1 MEYLSFET
9 QDNFDFDFLGD
20 EDFGLAKSFT
30 DKPLHQIA
38 PLANFQNTHEDSV
51 ERLVDHNVVN
61 EIRADGFC
69 FKLAPTEDQVQF

>member
-1 MEYLSFET
+1 MDYLSFEP
-9 QDNFDFDFLGD
+9 DNFDFDFTGD

-30 DKPLHQIA
+30 SAPIHQIA
-38 PLANFQNTHEDSV
+38 PLKNFNNLSEDAV
-51 ERLVDHNVVN
+51 EREAENVS